1 MNQQPFEEFENELT
15 DIEEGKLLYQIW
27 FQPKETLKYILK
39 NCPEKYMIVLFM
51 LGGIVDAISRASD
64 KGLGDSRSTLSVLL
78 IAFLFGGI
86 FGLITNFIY
95 AWALSVTGQ
104 WLKGKANASKFRTVI
119 AWSLVPS
126 IASLFLIIPE
136 LIILGDDLFKSEPIV
151 DTAVNSIAWF
161 IFGIMEITLGVWT
174 IIILVKGIAMV
185 QNFTIGKAILNM
197 ILPIL
202 IILAPLMLLLLIVS
216 I

>member
-27 FQPKETLKYILK
+27 LQPKETLKYILK

-86 FGLITNFIY
+86 LGLITNFIY
-95 AWALSVTGQ
+95 AWALSATGQ
-104 WLKGKANASKFRTVI
+104 WLKGKADASKFRTVI

-126 IASLFLIIPE
+126 IASLFLLIPE

-151 DTAVNSIAWF
+151 DTTVNSIAWF

-185 QNFTIGKAILNM
+185 QNFTIGKAILNL

-202 IILAPLMLLLLIVS
+202 IILAPFMLLLLIVS